1 MKNFLSD
8 IFWYLAMIVLFIGI
22 MLYATNNYKII
33 LFLTGILVI
42 FSFNKNVV
50 LPKKEKKEEQ

>member
-1 MKNFLSD
+1 
-8 IFWYLAMIVLFIGI
+8 MIVLFIGI